1 MYTIHMISRLSGTL
15 IALDLKTAVI
25 DVGGLGY
32 KVFVGGETIEYL
44 VGNIS
49 KPVSLFTY
57 LAVRENSLDL
67 YGFKNQQTL
76 DMFELLITVSGIGPK
91 SALGVLNVASEH
103 TLREAI
109 TMEDTSYLTK
119 VSGIGKK
126 NAEKIV
132 LELKGKFKDNET
144 SFGEKKDVSK
154 EALVIEALKSLGFD
168 EKSARDS
175 IKKMDKELTAE
186 AMIKLSLKEIGNK

>member
-1 MYTIHMISRLSGTL
+1 MISRLSGTL
-15 IALDLKTAVI
+15 IALDLKSAVI
-25 DVGGLGY
+25 DIGGLGY

-44 VGNIS
+44 VGNIN
-49 KPVSLFTY
+49 KQVSLFTY

-76 DMFELLITVSGIGPK
+76 DMFELLLTVSGIGPK
-91 SALGVLNVASEH
+91 SALGILNVASEH
-103 TLREAI
+103 TIREAI
-109 TMEDTSYLTK
+109 LMEDTSYLTK

-132 LELKGKFKDNET
+132 LELKGKFKDTET
-144 SFGEKKDVSK
+144 PFGEKKDVSK

-175 IKKMDKELTAE
+175 VKKMDKEHTAE

>member
-1 MYTIHMISRLSGTL
+1 MISRLSGML
-15 IALDLKTAVI
+15 IALDLKTAIVDI
-25 DVGGLGY
+25 GGLGY

-44 VGNIS
+44 VGNIN
-49 KPVSLFTY
+49 KKVNLFTY

-76 DMFELLITVSGIGPK
+76 DMFELLLTVSGIGPK
-91 SALGVLNVASEH
+91 SALGTLNVASEH
-103 TLREAI
+103 TIREAI
-109 TMEDTSYLTK
+109 IMEDTSYLTK

-132 LELKGKFKDNET
+132 LELKGKFKDEDT
-144 SFGEKKDVSK
+144 PFGEKKNVSK

-168 EKSARDS
+168 EKHARES